1 VTLSKRAA
9 WVLLAAAAWTVFI
22 WVNFIRNIV
31 GQDDRSTGFKVV
43 HVVLAVISI
52 AFAAAITVIV
62 YRGMKQKDAT
72 RV

>member
-1 VTLSKRAA
+1 MTLSKRAA
-9 WVLLAAAAWTVFI
+9 WVLLAAAGWTFFVWI
-22 WVNFIRNIV
+22 TFIRNIV

-43 HVVLAVISI
+43 HIALAVISI

-62 YRGMKQKDAT
+62 TRGLRRKDVT

>member
-1 VTLSKRAA
+1 MTLSKRAA
-9 WVLLAAAAWTVFI
+9 WVLLAAAAWTFFVWI
-22 WVNFIRNIV
+22 TFIRNIV

-43 HVVLAVISI
+43 HIALAVISI

-62 YRGMKQKDAT
+62 TRGLRRKDVT